1 MRHRVHGRRLG
12 RDSAHRTALRKNM
25 VADLLCHEQIVTT
38 EAKAR
43 MLRPTAERIITLA
56 KRGLAKSETN
66 PAAGVH
72 ARRLVASRIARKRI
86 SVDDEGDKEEVD
98 VVQKLF
104 EDIAPRYMDRPGGYT
119 RIVKMNRRPGDNA
132 RMAMIMLV
140 EAEGSKAS

>member
-1 MRHRVHGRRLG
+1 MRHRVKGRRLG
-12 RDSAHRTALRKNM
+12 RDSAHRTAMRKNM

-56 KRGLAKSETN
+56 KRGLAKSEAD

-72 ARRLVASRIARKRI
+72 ARRLVAARVARKRI
-86 SVDDEGDKEEVD
+86 AQDEDGNKEEVD

-104 EDIAPRYMDRPGGYT
+104 NDIAPRYENRPGGYT

-140 EAEGSKAS
+140 EEEGASAS